1 MYELLKKS
9 NKTLKNKFKKFLTK
23 TSEYDK
29 IKKLC
34 HKKEQLLLKEIEEES
49 KMASKKK
56 LKKLEK
62 SS

>member
-9 NKTLKNKFKKFLTK
+9 NKSLKNKFKKFLTK

-34 HKKEQLLLKEIEEES
+34 HKKEQHKTLITES
-49 KMASKKK
+49 QNN
-56 LKKLEK
+56 LER
-62 SS
+62 

>member
-34 HKKEQLLLKEIEEES
+34 HKKEQHKTLITE
-49 KMASKKK
+49 
-56 LKKLEK
+56 
-62 SS
+62 